1 MRLAMKALVMC
12 ISISLSLNALSETLR
27 ASFTGT
33 GSGSLAGT
41 SFSNKAFS
49 ISGNFDSTAAR
60 QTLDALQ
67 NNEPIAGNL
76 NTDFSNVVIFIETV
90 GTFQIAQGQGVYLYV
105 DNSTGSVGFGVG
117 YDTSLSDPLGGA
129 GDLYGGG
136 FDFHD
141 NGGKLF
147 TETWNLDRPFGPYS
161 YDEWELLQWSVGVD
175 TSGGELI
182 FNDETGITGSF
193 KAESPEATPVPAV
206 NPIALAAMAAL
217 IALLGVY
224 WRRRPSVS

>member
-1 MRLAMKALVMC
+1 MRLTIKALV
-12 ISISLSLNALSETLR
+12 ISISISFSLNALSETLR
-27 ASFTGT
+27 ASFTGK

-41 SFSNKAFS
+41 SFSNKTFS
-49 ISGNFDSTAAR
+49 IFGEFNSAAAT
-60 QTLDALQ
+60 QSVDD
-67 NNEPIAGNL
+67 NNQPVPGTFQ
-76 NTDFSNVVIFIETV
+76 TDFSNLVIVIETV
-90 GTFQIAQGQGVYLYV
+90 GTVRIIETGAYLYV
-105 DNSTGSVGFGVG
+105 SNPTGSVGFGII
-117 YDTSLSDPLGGA
+117 TPDPLSP
-129 GDLYGGG
+129 GDLYGGDT
-136 FDFHD
+136 DFHL

-206 NPIALAAMAAL
+206 NPIALVAMAAL
-217 IALLGVY
+217 ITLLGVF
-224 WRRRPSVS
+224 RRPHLSVS

>member
-1 MRLAMKALVMC
+1 MRLTIKALV
-12 ISISLSLNALSETLR
+12 ISISISFSLNALSETLR

-41 SFSNKAFS
+41 SFSNKTFS
-49 ISGNFDSTAAR
+49 ISGEFNSAAAT
-60 QTLDALQ
+60 QFLDENDQ
-67 NNEPIAGNL
+67 PVAGTFT
-76 NTDFSNVVIFIETV
+76 TDFSNLVIVIETV
-90 GTFQIAQGQGVYLYV
+90 GTVRIIETGAYLYV
-105 DNSTGSVGFGVG
+105 SNPTGSVGFGIAAQ
-117 YDTSLSDPLGGA
+117 DPLLSP

-136 FDFHD
+136 TDFHL

-147 TETWNLDRPFGPYS
+147 TETWNLDRPFGSYS

-206 NPIALAAMAAL
+206 NPIALVAMAAL
-217 IALLGVY
+217 ITLLGVF
-224 WRRRPSVS
+224 RRPHLSVS